1 MSELTLQAL
10 AVGVRKLQKRVLT
23 GEQMVLERLEN
34 LDKLLVGREPTEAE
48 RLIACAAKIVPFKY
62 NMDIVLT
69 GAAPA
74 RTPGTVTIT
83 QEGYF
88 LLDRISITY
97 RVTDGQTHVGRFRPI
112 SSGNPII
119 AGAELQA
126 GGNVVNKLDF
136 LFELVEGAAQRG
148 RQDFPIPGDVFYRN
162 DNDGYCL
169 GHPDVFIP
177 ASVITAYITPLA
189 AMTDNGIATVVLDGR
204 QLLNVVEAG
213 A

>member
-1 MSELTLQAL
+1 MNEPVTLKAL

-23 GEQMVLERLEN
+23 GEQMVLQRVES
-34 LDKLLVGREPTEAE
+34 LDKLLVGREPTEVD
-48 RLIACAAKIVPFKY
+48 RLIACSAKIVPFKY
-62 NMDIVLT
+62 NIDVPIV

-74 RTPGTVTIT
+74 RTPGTITIT

-88 LLDRISITY
+88 LLDRIW
-97 RVTDGQTHVGRFRPI
+97 VTLRMTSGDNAGNYRPI
-112 SSGNPII
+112 SSGNPTI

-126 GGNVVNKLDF
+126 GTAIGDKMDF

-148 RQDFPIPGDVFYRN
+148 RQDFPVPGDIFYRQ
-162 DNDGYCL
+162 DEDGYAL

-177 ASVITAYITPLA
+177 ASVITVYITPLA
-189 AMTDNGIATVVLDGR
+189 TLDNDGIASVVLDGR